1 LPSSRSP
8 SPGPASLPRHSHY
21 PRMSRSPR
29 SANARFSAL
38 ISMSRSGQ
46 KPKGTNR
53 HGRSRDKMQ
62 RRLRQ
67 KRHLRNEEKQPT
79 QATRPFNKEKKMKR
93 NITNINV
100 SAASWL
106 ALLPAL
112 AIFG

>member
-1 LPSSRSP
+1 
-8 SPGPASLPRHSHY
+8 
-21 PRMSRSPR
+21 
-29 SANARFSAL
+29 
-38 ISMSRSGQ
+38 MSRSGE

-79 QATRPFNKEKKMKR
+79 QTTHPFNKEKKMKR
-93 NITNINV
+93 NITNIKV
-100 SAASWL
+100 SAARWL

-112 AIFG
+112 AIFGTASAFANGVIDCNNLTGATFTTTSGGNVVNGNIY